1 MNTPPKPDWISRFS
15 RSVGTLVPDATSAS
29 AILLVILVAAALALG
44 NGVTATADAYYRG
57 LWMLLPFTMQMT
69 LILVLSSVASATAVF
84 RNSVVRLAQL
94 PRNMT
99 QLVALAVCLNAALSY
114 LYWGLALALGPLIAI
129 HFARAAERKGILVDF
144 PFLLATVGAAAS
156 VWQFG
161 LSSSAPLLMATP
173 GNFLEATT
181 GVMSL
186 RSTIWAPSAI
196 LLCVTFP
203 IALVVVARLLMPRSP
218 QPLSAFPE
226 ANNLAAPAPEG
237 AMTDPPSESTGF
249 AGWAERSRVM
259 TGILVV
265 AMVGWLYHHFV
276 TKQAGLD
283 LNAMNT
289 MLLLL
294 CFLLHRN
301 VASFSRAMQ
310 GAVQTCW
317 PILVLYQLYGGV
329 AGLLQYTSV
338 GETFAGLFASVSTHL
353 TFPLMTAIAAT
364 VVAVFVP
371 SSGGQW
377 VIQGFVTTKAAAAV
391 GLTAQRGLLALSVG
405 DQMGNLVSPFWPVL
419 AAGIARVD
427 FRKFFGYGLV
437 FAALWFVMGVLIFT
451 LVP

>member
-1 MNTPPKPDWISRFS
+1 MNPPKSDWITRFS

-29 AILLVILVAAALALG
+29 AILLVVLVAAALALG

-69 LILVLSSVASATAVF
+69 LILVLSSVASATPVF
-84 RNSVVRLAQL
+84 RNSVLLLAQL
-94 PRNMT
+94 PRNLT
-99 QLVALAVCLNAALSY
+99 QVVALAVGLNAVLSY

-129 HFARAAERKGILVDF
+129 HFARAAERKGIPVDF

-173 GNFLEATT
+173 GNFLEAT

-196 LLCVTFP
+196 LLSVTFP
-203 IALVVVARLLMPRSP
+203 IALVVVSRLLMPRTP

-226 ANNLAAPAPEG
+226 ANNLAAPAPES
-237 AMTDPPSESTGF
+237 TLPEPSSESTGF

-265 AMVGWLYHHFV
+265 AMVAWLYHHFV

-310 GAVQTCW
+310 GAVLTCW

-338 GETFAGLFASVSTHL
+338 GETFAELFATVSTHL

>member
-1 MNTPPKPDWISRFS
+1 
-15 RSVGTLVPDATSAS
+15 
-29 AILLVILVAAALALG
+29 
-44 NGVTATADAYYRG
+44 
-57 LWMLLPFTMQMT
+57 
-69 LILVLSSVASATAVF
+69 
-84 RNSVVRLAQL
+84 
-94 PRNMT
+94 
-99 QLVALAVCLNAALSY
+99 
-114 LYWGLALALGPLIAI
+114 
-129 HFARAAERKGILVDF
+129 
-144 PFLLATVGAAAS
+144 
-156 VWQFG
+156 
-161 LSSSAPLLMATP
+161 
-173 GNFLEATT
+173 
-181 GVMSL
+181 MSL
-186 RSTIWAPSAI
+186 RSTIWAPSAV
-196 LLCVTFP
+196 LLSVTFP

-226 ANNLAAPAPEG
+226 ANNLAAPAPES
-237 AMTDPPSESTGF
+237 ALPEPSSESTGF

-265 AMVGWLYHHFV
+265 AMVAWLYHHFV

-310 GAVQTCW
+310 GAVLTCW

-338 GETFAGLFASVSTHL
+338 GETFAGLFATVSTHL